1 MQLLNYFQAIY
12 TPNPFDEE
20 KGEVNTGGSAPI
32 TPLSGMSPF
41 FMMCFIF

>member
-1 MQLLNYFQAIY
+1 MQLLNYLQAIY

-32 TPLSGMSPF
+32 TPLSGMSPLILQ
-41 FMMCFIF
+41 IFL